1 MNQLPDEKK
10 QFIDIFLA
18 QPHIARMATADK
30 EGHPHVVPVWDVSGS
45 ALTLTRAR
53 SKTLR
58 KTHSY
63 PLP

>member
-10 QFIDIFLA
+10 QFIDIFLT

-30 EGHPHVVPVWDVSGS
+30 EGHPHVVPVWYAWDGRKH
-45 ALTLTRAR
+45 LDAR